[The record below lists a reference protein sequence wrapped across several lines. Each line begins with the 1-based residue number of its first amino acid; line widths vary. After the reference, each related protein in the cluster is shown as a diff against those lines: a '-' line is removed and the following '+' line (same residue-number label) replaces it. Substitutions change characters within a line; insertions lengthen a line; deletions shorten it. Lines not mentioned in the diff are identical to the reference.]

1 MHRLGKSQEDTCRLC
16 MEESETA
23 QHVLCEC
30 PVTARIRL
38 KRWGEG
44 FLDPTS
50 VKKLNPKSILGY
62 LKDIQLTII

>member
-1 MHRLGKSQEDTCRLC
+1 

-23 QHVLCEC
+23 QHNLSEC
-30 PVTARIRL
+30 PATARNRL
-38 KRWGEG
+38 KRWGED

-50 VKKLNPKSILGY
+50 VKRLNPKSILGN